1 MASSDYKQ
9 ILLEIGFAR
18 SDKNEVGAKRSS
30 KTHRRRSHQLNSDLR
45 WLRDSCR
52 ASSGG

>member
-18 SDKNEVGAKRSS
+18 YGKDEVGAKAVVKAPSPLEPSAQFRSALA
-30 KTHRRRSHQLNSDLR
+30 TR
-45 WLRDSCR
+45 
-52 ASSGG
+52 